1 MDEKNKTF
9 EEVLKENRFLVSIET
24 VKIKDFIFN
33 TDKLKTIR
41 GASYLLDYLNQ
52 VEVPRI
58 LKKYGLIFD
67 NKKLSKEI
75 YSLND
80 DEFLKDIN
88 KKIDNFIS
96 KEIIYIGAGNAKF
109 FVSREETAKK
119 ICEEVKITY
128 EKMAPSVKVVAE
140 YEIVGENDKVW
151 DIIDKLAEK
160 TAIRKSEGF
169 PLVNIDLP
177 FMKKC
182 DLSGNEP
189 AVISRKNY
197 IEDLKNIG
205 IHETGYEKELK
216 EEEKKDPEQA
226 LENQKE
232 EQRKDTEN
240 AIKAVFR
247 NSEGNISYISEATAA
262 KIKFS
267 NKMIKDDVHE
277 IGFYSIIKEAIDDI
291 YLDSSISDYSTGD
304 SFIGLVYSD
313 GDGLGDFLKNIKK
326 KYSEEKE
333 NKKLDEEGYLRFL
346 RRFSI
351 TLDRNTKLS
360 LKEVLVEMNSKFE
373 IKKVRDENDQ
383 KVDKKVVGEF
393 LIVGGDDV
401 CAVFPADLALDISAK
416 FQKIFEEKM
425 KEFAKNEDI
434 EYDNITSSGGVVIA
448 KDKTPIYQLFEQ
460 GIKLQKLAKL
470 ERYNKNKKLKEEKG
484 KEFFKTG
491 YTDFQN
497 IGGEGL
503 VDIKKY
509 REQIGIKEEV
519 DSSEGKSRK
528 KEIERIKITRRP
540 YCVEGENNRKLEK
553 LVEKIRELKKQ
564 NFSKTKLKYIYE
576 LKRND
581 DKTSNEKIMD
591 AINILSKMSE
601 NEVKVLNEQWEIIDK
616 LKISMDENT
625 NQIDKVFDD
634 ILDVIE
640 MYDFVR

>member
-80 DEFLKDIN
+80 DKFLKDID
-88 KKIDNFIS
+88 KKIDDFIS

-109 FVSREETAKK
+109 FVSNEEEAKN

-140 YEIVGENDKVW
+140 YEKVEENDKVW

-169 PLVNIDLP
+169 PIVNIDLP

-240 AIKAVFR
+240 GIKTVFR
-247 NSEGNISYISEATAA
+247 NSEGNISHISEATAA

-313 GDGLGDFLKNIKK
+313 GDGLGDFLKDIKK

-373 IKKVRDENDQ
+373 IKKVRHENDQ
-383 KVDKKVVGEF
+383 MIDKKVVGEF

-416 FQKIFEEKM
+416 FQKVFEEKM
-425 KEFAKNEDI
+425 KEFAKNEGI
-434 EYDNITSSGGVVIA
+434 KYDNITSSGGVVIA

-470 ERYNKNKKLKEEKG
+470 ERYNKNKKIKEEKG
-484 KEFFKTG
+484 EEFFKTG

-503 VDIKKY
+503 VDIKQY
-509 REQIGIKEEV
+509 REQIGIKEDV
-519 DSSEGKSRK
+519 DSAEEKSGK

-540 YCVEGENNRKLEK
+540 YYIEGENNRKLEK
-553 LVEKIRELKKQ
+553 LVEKIKELKKQ
-564 NFSKTKLKYIYE
+564 NFPKTKLRYIYE

-601 NEVKVLNEQWEIIDK
+601 NEVKILNEQWEIIDK

>member
-9 EEVLKENRFLVSIET
+9 KEVLKRNKFLVSIET

-109 FVSREETAKK
+109 FVSSEETAKK

-564 NFSKTKLKYIYE
+564 NFPKTKLKYIYE

>member
-1 MDEKNKTF
+1 MNERNKTF
-9 EEVLKENRFLVSIET
+9 EEVLKENRVLVSIET

-33 TDKLKTIR
+33 TNKLKTIR

-52 VEVPRI
+52 VEVPKI
-58 LKKYGLIFD
+58 LKKYGIIFD

-80 DEFLKDIN
+80 DMFLED
-88 KKIDNFIS
+88 IDNKVDDFIS

-109 FVSREETAKK
+109 FVGSEEKAKK

-151 DIIDKLAEK
+151 NIIDKLAEK
-160 TAIRKSEGF
+160 TAIKKSEGF

-189 AVISRKNY
+189 AAISRKNY
-197 IEDLKNIG
+197 IKDLKNIG

-240 AIKAVFR
+240 AIKTVFR
-247 NSEGNISYISEATAA
+247 NSEGNISHISEATAA

-277 IGFYSIIKEAIDDI
+277 IGFYSIIKKAIDDI

-333 NKKLDEEGYLRFL
+333 NKKLDEEAYLRFL

-351 TLDRNTKLS
+351 ALDRNTKLS

-373 IKKVRDENDQ
+373 IKKVKDENDQ
-383 KVDKKVVGEF
+383 MADKKVVGEF

-401 CAVFPADLALDISAK
+401 CAVFPADLALEISAR
-416 FQKIFEEKM
+416 FQEVFENKM
-425 KEFAKNEDI
+425 KEFAKNEEI
-434 EYDNITSSGGVVIA
+434 EFDNITSSGGVVIA
-448 KDKTPIYQLFEQ
+448 KDKTPIYQLFDQ
-460 GIKLQKLAKL
+460 GRKLQRSAKL
-470 ERYNKNKKLKEEKG
+470 ERYDRNKEMKKEK
-484 KEFFKTG
+484 KDEFLKTG

-503 VDIKKY
+503 VDIKDY
-509 REQIGIKEEV
+509 REKMGTKENL
-519 DSSEGKSRK
+519 S
-528 KEIERIKITRRP
+528 RRP
-540 YCVEGENNRKLEK
+540 YCIENYSERNNDKIKEEGKNNKKENKKLRE
-553 LVEKIRELKKQ
+553 LINKIKELKKQ
-564 NFSKTKLKYIYE
+564 NFPKTKLRYIYE
-576 LKRND
+576 LKRNNNL
-581 DKTSNEKIMD
+581 TSNEKIMD

-625 NQIDKVFDD
+625 NQMDEVFDD

>member
-52 VEVPRI
+52 VEVPRL
-58 LKKYGLIFD
+58 LKKYGIIFD

-80 DEFLKDIN
+80 DEFLKDID

-109 FVSREETAKK
+109 FIDSEEKAKK

-128 EKMAPSVKVVAE
+128 EKMAPSVKIVAE
-140 YEIVGENDKVW
+140 YEIVGENDKIW

-169 PLVNIDLP
+169 PIVNIDLP

-216 EEEKKDPEQA
+216 EEEKKDLELA

-240 AIKAVFR
+240 AIKTVFR
-247 NSEGNISYISEATAA
+247 NSEGNISNISEATAA

-416 FQKIFEEKM
+416 FQKVFEEKM

-434 EYDNITSSGGVVIA
+434 KYDNITSSGGVVIA

-470 ERYNKNKKLKEEKG
+470 ERYNKNKKIKEEKG
-484 KEFFKTG
+484 EKFFKTG

-519 DSSEGKSRK
+519 DSGEGKSGK
-528 KEIERIKITRRP
+528 KDIERIKITRRP
-540 YCVEGENNRKLEK
+540 YCIEGENNRKLEK

-564 NFSKTKLKYIYE
+564 NFPKTKLKYIYE